1 MWTRYE
7 DPTLEMLILFLR
19 PRFNDLYLHY
29 KLNDEYFNV
38 STARKQKVDMKI
50 LFYWKRV
57 GYQIEIYKLT
67 T

>member
-19 PRFNDLYLHY
+19 PRFNDLYLHH

-50 LFYWKRV
+50 LF
-57 GYQIEIYKLT
+57 
-67 T
+67 

>member
-1 MWTRYE
+1 
-7 DPTLEMLILFLR
+7 MLILFLR

-57 GYQIEIYKLT
+57 GDLIEIYKST